1 MVPTIAQDL
10 ARGRG
15 VGWLING
22 MADTTGGMAVLA
34 SMTGF
39 ARAEGSAGGLAWAWE
54 LRSVNGRGLDL
65 RFRLPPGWDS
75 LEPTLREGA
84 GKRLKRGNVTAGLT
98 VKRETEARLALDPAA
113 LEQALALA
121 LDLHARIPGSPV
133 PRAEALLALPGVL
146 RAAAVDPAEERTA
159 AADAVQA
166 GFAEALVGLVA
177 SREAEGARLAA
188 VLTGLL
194 DEIAALRRQA
204 AEQAADQPAA
214 QRARVM
220 ENLTALLREAPSLPP
235 ERIAQEVALLAARS
249 DVREEL
255 DRLDSHIVAAHALLA
270 EAANVGRR
278 FDFLVQ
284 EFNREANTLCSKSAS
299 TALTATGLKLKA
311 AIEQL
316 REQVQNIE

>member
-1 MVPTIAQDL
+1 MSA
-10 ARGRG
+10 A
-15 VGWLING
+15 
-22 MADTTGGMAVLA
+22 LA

-39 ARAEGSAGGLAWAWE
+39 ARAEGSAAGLSWAWE

-65 RFRLPPGWDS
+65 RFRLPPGWDP
-75 LEPTLREGA
+75 LEPTLRGAA
-84 GKRLKRGNVTAGLT
+84 GKALRRGNVTANLT
-98 VKRETEARLALDPAA
+98 VKRESETRLVADPAA

-133 PRAEALLALPGVL
+133 PRAEALLGLPGVL
-146 RAAAVDPAEERTA
+146 RPLQTDEAEGRAGAT
-159 AADAVQA
+159 DAVQA
-166 GFAEALVGLVA
+166 GFAEGLSALVTA
-177 SREAEGARLAA
+177 RQAEGARLATT
-188 VLTGLL
+188 LTGLL
-194 DEIAALRRQA
+194 REIAVLHDQA
-204 AEQAADQPAA
+204 AAEAADQPAA

-220 ENLTALLREAPSLPP
+220 DNLRALLREAPSLPE

-255 DRLDSHIVAAHALLA
+255 DRLASHIQAAHALLD
-270 EAANVGRR
+270 EAGNIGRR

-299 TALTATGLKLKA
+299 AALTATGLKLKA
-311 AIEQL
+311 TIEQL